1 MRVAIHMLGTR
12 GDIQPYIALALG
24 LIERGHRVQLAA
36 PVQFESMVRDYGVAF
51 APLPGELL
59 ALLDTPEGK
68 AAIAGG
74 QGFSAG
80 LKLLKYVHPMMRS
93 LLDEEWKAAQAF
105 TPDIF
110 VHHPKAIA
118 VPHMAEALQC
128 PFILA
133 SPLPGFTPTAAFST
147 PMLPFKDLGWFN
159 RISHLAAIR
168 GAELLFGKL
177 LSNWRAEQ
185 LGLRRRWTPAIASNG
200 TLYAYSRHVVPVPPD
215 WGSDVLVSGYWFLDS
230 KNWRPTDDLAAFLA
244 EGEPPVYVGFGS
256 MPGVDPARMTS
267 TVVEALARHGKRGIL
282 ALGGGA
288 LIAEHESRHVHFIR
302 DAPHDRLFREVSAII
317 HHGGAGTTAAA
328 VRAGKPMTICPFFGD
343 QPFWARRVTDLGVGL
358 SLDRRSLTVQS
369 LTDALAAM
377 DDPLMRR
384 QAEAVGAR
392 IRDEDGVAT
401 AVDFIEAA
409 ANKLQAH
416 P

>member
-1 MRVAIHMLGTR
+1 MRVAIHTLGTR
-12 GDIQPYIALALG
+12 GDVQPYIALALG
-24 LIERGHRVQLAA
+24 LIERGHRIQLAG

-51 APLPGELL
+51 APLPGEFL

-80 LKLLKYVHPMMRS
+80 LKLLKYARPMMRT
-93 LLDEEWKAAQAF
+93 LLDAEWEAAKAF

-133 SPLPGFTPTAAFST
+133 SPLPGFTPTSAFPS

-177 LSNWRAEQ
+177 LSTWRAEQ
-185 LGLRRRWTPAIASNG
+185 LGLTRRRTPAIASSG

-215 WGSDVLVSGYWFLDS
+215 WDNNVLVSGYWFLDS
-230 KNWRPTDDLAAFLA
+230 KNWRPSDDLAAFLA
-244 EGEPPVYVGFGS
+244 EGEPPIYVGFGS
-256 MPGVDPARMTS
+256 MPGADPARLTAI
-267 TVVEALARHGKRGIL
+267 VVEALARKGKRGIL

-288 LIAEHESRHVHFIR
+288 LAAEHKSRHVHFIR
-302 DAPHDRLFREVSAII
+302 DAPHEWLFPEVSAVI

-328 VRAGKPMTICPFFGD
+328 LRAGKPMIIYPFFGD

-358 SLDRRSLTVQS
+358 SLDRRTLTVES
-369 LTDALAAM
+369 LTDALAAI

-384 QAEAVGAR
+384 QTAAVGSR

-401 AVDFIEAA
+401 AVGFIEAA
-409 ANKLQAH
+409 ANQLRAN